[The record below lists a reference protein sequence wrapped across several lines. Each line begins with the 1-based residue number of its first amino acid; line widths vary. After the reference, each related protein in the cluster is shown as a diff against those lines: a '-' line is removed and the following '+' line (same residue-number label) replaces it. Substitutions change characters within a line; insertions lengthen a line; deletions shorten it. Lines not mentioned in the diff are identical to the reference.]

1 MQDTALITE
10 NEQNEDVMHRVLRA
24 YAKHSRDATLGDE
37 IQTLIKASKRAFR
50 ERDAAARLGRLAEG
64 RILAVIG
71 QPGAGKTR
79 ALERIFHQREEF
91 WKIANVEDRTLV
103 SVKAPSPCT
112 LRQLGNPL
120 LKALGYP
127 TLRDLKEN
135 VVWQMVRERLPIHGI
150 RYVHI
155 DELQHAVEYATA
167 GELQKVRNTLKALL
181 QQSEWPVCLILS
193 GLPSLVEFI
202 QGDRQLKRRTRFVTF
217 ADMSLT
223 TDRDDIHAMA
233 RGLII
238 AAAKLSAPKIFNDA
252 FYARLLHAAENQF
265 GTMIEYVQDAIDEA
279 FGEGVAEVTIDH
291 FADVYE
297 ARSGCD
303 PEFNVFTS
311 AEWHKI
317 DVAEALRISR
327 GEETDD
333 LKPIK
338 KIREKK
344 NR

>member
-1 MQDTALITE
+1 MQDTALVTE
-10 NEQNEDVMHRVLRA
+10 TMDNEDVMRRVLRA
-24 YAKHSRDATLGDE
+24 YAKHERDTELADE
-37 IQTLIKASKRAFR
+37 VEKLIKTSERAFF
-50 ERDAAARLGRLAEG
+50 DADPATRVGRLGEG

-79 ALERIFHQREEF
+79 ALERVFHQREEF
-91 WKIANVEDRTLV
+91 WKIADIEDRTLI

-112 LRQLGNPL
+112 LKQLGNSL

-135 VVWQMVRERLPIHGI
+135 IVWQMVRERLQIHGI

-155 DELQHAVEYATA
+155 DELQHAVEYVTD
-167 GELQKVRNTLKALL
+167 GELQKVRNTLKGLL
-181 QQSEWPVCLILS
+181 QQSEWPVCLIFS
-193 GLPSLVEFI
+193 GLPMLIPFI
-202 QGDRQLKRRTRFVTF
+202 QGERQLKRRSRFVTF
-217 ADMSLT
+217 ADMSLS
-223 TDRDDIHAMA
+223 TDRSDIHAMA

-238 AAAKLSAPKIFNDA
+238 GAAKLTASKLLNDA

-265 GTMIEYVQDAIDEA
+265 GTMIEYVQDAIEDALDEGA
-279 FGEGVAEVTIDH
+279 TEVTTDH

-317 DVAEALRISR
+317 DVAEALRIAN
-327 GEETDD
+327 GNVIEE

-338 KIREKK
+338 KIRERK